1 MFVFLDYN
9 QSYEG
14 LTMTSDYKTS
24 IMVSC
29 CYRRK
34 IYLSYLSALVFHH
47 PPPRKKHL
55 KILIWVRS
63 CHMASIDQSFYILK
77 NSLNRRC
84 IITLQ

>member
-47 PPPRKKHL
+47 PPPE
-55 KILIWVRS
+55 
-63 CHMASIDQSFYILK
+63 K
-77 NSLNRRC
+77 N
-84 IITLQ
+84 I